1 MVVMRFVL
9 GGCGCCLLQLG
20 CWCGVVL
27 IGCLDWFAGR
37 ACWFCVL
44 GVGLLLFIS
53 L

>member
-1 MVVMRFVL
+1 MVVDVVCYSL
-9 GGCGCCLLQLG
+9 GA
-20 CWCGVVL
+20 GVVIVL